1 MSGVRSLL
9 IHNHKKGMRSWELP
23 GSLGTLWRSFICNGM
38 GSSHSPEPV
47 VIPSHQ
53 NSPGCR
59 EQLWEWYFLKQRSLS
74 KPEMFGRRDWRWKCD
89 LKLPSLKCR
98 WLWTECLKTGAVS
111 IRDVILITA
120 TKKLEQKWFCGNRK
134 QHCENVGLYKCI
146 INTIASP

>member
-9 IHNHKKGMRSWELP
+9 IHNHKKGMRSQELP
-23 GSLGTLWRSFICNGM
+23 GLLGTLWRSFICNGM
-38 GSSHSPEPV
+38 RSSHTPELM

-53 NSPGCR
+53 WSPGCR

-74 KPEMFGRRDWRWKCD
+74 KPEIFGRRDWRWKCD

-111 IRDVILITA
+111 VRDMIHMSITA
-120 TKKLEQKWFCGNRK
+120 TKKLEKSDSVETKNSTVKTFVCT
-134 QHCENVGLYKCI
+134 NV
-146 INTIASP
+146 